1 MPMIATTIKSSIREK
16 PCWPFFCCMFCL
28 LLLKDCHLRELFFNE
43 ESARGYSF
51 ERLNNRRAVK
61 GRESKESAKALFFSK
76 AAVKTATDSIE
87 VPNYVSERV
96 TFFDKSQESL
106 RAVL

>member
-1 MPMIATTIKSSIREK
+1 MS
-16 PCWPFFCCMFCL
+16 CL
-28 LLLKDCHLRELFFNE
+28 LLLKDYQLCQSFFNE
-43 ESARGYSF
+43 DSARGYSLK
-51 ERLNNRRAVK
+51 RLNNRRAVQ
-61 GRESKESAKALFFSK
+61 GRESKESVKARFFRR

-96 TFFDKSQESL
+96 TFFDRCLESL